1 MRAIDRFQAVM
12 AVVFFIGTLV
22 SAWRVA
28 VADGGDIWYVPVI
41 MALASA
47 AMTVGALQHWKRYR
61 VRGPALYVPPDA
73 APRGPGKSRAAAA
86 RKEAQPPFE
95 MLTGAVTGGC
105 RSFCRFRVR
114 DPAGIVFRGPQV
126 PCGSFV
132 RDRSSGRLDVDPG
145 SERCSE
151 SSVLSDQ
158 PPPPACAGRRTILSG
173 GRRMFSSESR
183 RAFRFR
189 NKGSCL
195 FRRPIV
201 RVRPNCPT
209 WC

>member
-1 MRAIDRFQAVM
+1 MKTNLMQLLRLVLMVLAVAGVIYAIEFMERGIAVWFWV
-12 AVVFFIGTLV
+12 ALLGIGFVGLLYTFRLTQR
-22 SAWRVA
+22 RVA
-28 VADGGDIWYVPVI
+28 RENRERQR
-41 MALASA
+41 LE
-47 AMTVGALQHWKRYR
+47 K
-61 VRGPALYVPPDA
+61 
-73 APRGPGKSRAAAA
+73 K
-86 RKEAQPPFE
+86 PPFE
-95 MLTGAVTGGC
+95 TLTGAVTGGC

-132 RDRSSGRLDVDPG
+132 RDRLSGRLDVDPG
-145 SERCSE
+145 SERCSG

-158 PPPPACAGRRTILSG
+158 PPPACAGRRTRLSG

>member
-1 MRAIDRFQAVM
+1 MKTNLMQLLR
-12 AVVFFIGTLV
+12 LV
-22 SAWRVA
+22 LMVLA
-28 VADGGDIWYVPVI
+28 VAGVI
-41 MALASA
+41 YAIEFMERGIAVWFWVALLGIGF
-47 AMTVGALQHWKRYR
+47 VGL
-61 VRGPALYVPPDA
+61 LYTFRLTQRCV
-73 APRGPGKSRAAAA
+73 A
-86 RKEAQPPFE
+86 RENRERQRLEKAQPPFE
-95 MLTGAVTGGC
+95 TLTGAVTGGC

-145 SERCSE
+145 SERRSE

-158 PPPPACAGRRTILSG
+158 PPACAGRRTILSG

>member
-1 MRAIDRFQAVM
+1 MKTNLMQLLR
-12 AVVFFIGTLV
+12 LV
-22 SAWRVA
+22 LMVLA
-28 VADGGDIWYVPVI
+28 VAWCHLCHRIHGARHRRVVLGC
-41 MALASA
+41 A
-47 AMTVGALQHWKRYR
+47 ARYR

-95 MLTGAVTGGC
+95 TLIGAVTGGC

-145 SERCSE
+145 SERRSE

-158 PPPPACAGRRTILSG
+158 PPPACAGRRTRLSG